1 MTYNFK
7 EHQLKKVEHCVIDNN
22 KIKILLLFKYSIK

>member
-7 EHQLKKVEHCVIDNN
+7 EHQLKKVEHCVYNP
-22 KIKILLLFKYSIK
+22 LFYVN